1 MNIENIEAFV
11 YVIHFNSFNK
21 AADALFLSQ
30 PSISARIQSLERE
43 LDSRLFDREGRH
55 FSLTEKGKQFL
66 PFAQQILQ
74 AYKKGK
80 QNLQQMQTSL
90 HELRIGCT
98 VSVSNYIIPELLPRF
113 KREYPD
119 IHIKLMTAST
129 ETILER
135 VLNKELDLGFVR
147 NVTHPHVDSVT
158 FYEDQIRLF
167 VHKGHPFIDRDA
179 ISIEE
184 VGREPLVF
192 FECGSLDWMKIHR
205 LFETLDRLPTIEF
218 HTDNLE
224 TAKKLV
230 AAGMGISFLPGL
242 CVRKEM
248 EEKLLF
254 PIDIP
259 SLASLSLRTNLI
271 SRKEEASPF
280 VKLFQELW
288 RGIDTRRFALQR

>member
-43 LDSRLFDREGRH
+43 LDARLFDREGRH

-74 AYKKGK
+74 SYKKGK
-80 QNLQQMQTSL
+80 QYLQQMKTSL

-98 VSVSNYIIPELLPRF
+98 VSVSNYVIPELLPRF
-113 KREYPD
+113 KKEYPE
-119 IHIKLMTAST
+119 IQIKLQTAST
-129 ETILER
+129 ESILDGI
-135 VLNKELDLGFVR
+135 LNKELDLGFVR
-147 NVTHPHVDSVT
+147 NVTHPHVDSVA

-167 VHKGHPFIDRDA
+167 VHKDHPFIDRGA
-179 ISIEE
+179 VSIEE

-192 FECGSLDWMKIHR
+192 FQCGSLDWMKIHR
-205 LFETLDRLPTIEF
+205 LFDTLDQPPTIEF
-218 HTDNLE
+218 HIDNLE

-230 AAGMGISFLPGL
+230 TAGMGISFLPEL
-242 CVRKEM
+242 CVRREV
-248 EEKLLF
+248 EEGKLF
-254 PIDIP
+254 PITIP

-271 SRKEEASPF
+271 SRKGEGPEF
-280 VKLFQELW
+280 RKLFQELG
-288 RGIDTRRFALQR
+288 RGFLAQKQLI